1 MGLISSIMQ
10 NQKKVD
16 WFSQLIDK
24 RKKELIDKYT
34 PGKSIED
41 RTLTYADVYYIHDQ
55 EERRLHDKRRIE

>member
-1 MGLISSIMQ
+1 MQ

-41 RTLTYADVYYIHDQ
+41 GTLTYADVYYIHDQ
-55 EERRLHDKRRIE
+55 EERRLHDKRQIKYL

>member
-1 MGLISSIMQ
+1 MQ

-41 RTLTYADVYYIHDQ
+41 GTLTYADVYYIHDQ
-55 EERRLHDKRRIE
+55 EERRLHDKR